1 MIEGPDLTA
10 MQPQGN
16 LERGR
21 RAYAIGA
28 WGDAHALLAAA
39 DREATLRGEDLDR
52 LATSA
57 FLIGREEEFERTL
70 ERAHRAYQDAGDRP
84 RAARCAFWIGF
95 GLFLRGETGP
105 ASGWLARGRRL
116 LEDEERETVEAGY
129 LLLPVI
135 EGHMG
140 AGDWEQALE
149 MARDV
154 AGIGTRLGDPDLA
167 AAARHVE
174 GRALLGMGAVEEGLA
189 LLDEAMVAVTSGEL
203 SPIMTGLVYCS
214 VIGSCQRVHALGRA
228 REWTAALRR
237 WCEDQRQLVAFT
249 STCLVHRAEILQ
261 LHGSWAEALA
271 EARRARE
278 RHADGLDAR
287 PPAAAFTQEAEVL
300 RLWGELDAAEEAY
313 GDAIR
318 AGAEP
323 QPGLALLWLA
333 RGRVDASAAAIGRAL
348 DATNDPF
355 ERARLLP
362 AQVEILLAARDLR
375 GARRACEEL
384 ESLAARFDIG
394 VFQATA
400 AQARGALA
408 QAEGR
413 PRDALVDLHLAWRQ
427 WQALEVPYEAA
438 RVREL
443 IGLACRALGDDDGGR
458 LELEAARATYADLG
472 AAPDCARV
480 EALLRPRIV
489 APTYGLTRR
498 ELEVLRLVAA
508 GGSNKGIADELSLS
522 VKTIERHVSNIL
534 AKLDVPSR
542 AAATAWA
549 YEHEIVHPSE

>member
-1 MIEGPDLTA
+1 MET
-10 MQPQGN
+10 QGN

-21 RAYAIGA
+21 RAYALGA
-28 WGDAHALLAAA
+28 WGDARSLLAAA
-39 DREATLRGEDLDR
+39 DREAPLGGEDLER

-57 FLIGREEEFERTL
+57 FLIGREEEFDRSL
-70 ERAHRAYQDAGDRP
+70 ERAHRSYQDAGDRP

-95 GLFLRGETGP
+95 RLLLRGEAGP

-149 MARDV
+149 MARNV
-154 AGIGTRLGDPDLA
+154 AGIGTRFGDPDLA

-174 GRALLGMGAVEEGLA
+174 GRALLGMGSVEEGLA
-189 LLDEAMVAVTSGEL
+189 LLDEAMVAVTAGEL

-214 VIGSCQRVHALGRA
+214 VIGCCQRVHALGRA
-228 REWTAALRR
+228 REWTAALER
-237 WCEDQRQLVAFT
+237 WCDDQRQLVAFT

-261 LHGSWAEALA
+261 LHGSWGEALA

-300 RLWGELDAAEEAY
+300 RLRGELDAAEEAY
-313 GDAIR
+313 GNASR

-333 RGRVDASAAAIGRAL
+333 RGRADAAAAAIGAAL
-348 DATNDPF
+348 DATTDPLD
-355 ERARLLP
+355 RARLLP
-362 AQVEILLAARDLR
+362 AQVEILLAARDPA
-375 GARRACEEL
+375 GARLSCEEL
-384 ESLAARFDIG
+384 ESLAERFDIA

-408 QAEGR
+408 LAEGR
-413 PRDALVDLHLAWRQ
+413 PRDALIDLRNAWRQ
-427 WQALEVPYEAA
+427 WQGLEVPYEAA
-438 RVREL
+438 RAREL
-443 IGLACRALGDDDGGR
+443 IGLACRALGDGDGGR
-458 LELEAARATYADLG
+458 LELEAARAAYADLG
-472 AAPDCARV
+472 AEPDRERV
-480 EALLRPRIV
+480 EALLHPRAV
-489 APTYGLTRR
+489 PPTLGLTGR

-508 GGSNKGIADELSLS
+508 GGSNKGIADALSLS

-549 YEHEIVHPSE
+549 YEHEVVHPAE